1 MAPPAMTRLRRTA
14 LTTFGV
20 AAFAVSFAP
29 GAAHAAPSASDL
41 QQQIDA
47 KGKQLGGVIQQW
59 DGLNDQLTKTTAQ
72 AQTIQSQLA
81 PLQAQVD
88 AAGTAVDALAV
99 QSYEGANFGGLTALI
114 TAGSPQNL
122 IDRLSVLD
130 NLGAQSKQQLAGFQ
144 SAKQQLTDQQT
155 QLNQVLAQ
163 EQAQKATLDA
173 QKAKI
178 QGEIDALQKQRDQLA
193 AATAASKPAASK
205 PAAAAPAKT
214 TTAPAASS
222 KAQIAVNAAMAEL
235 GRPYVFG
242 AAGPSTFDCSGLMQW
257 AWAKAGVSL
266 SHYTFTQMNNDTK
279 PISRSQLQPGDL
291 VFFYDGDH
299 VGMYIGNNQVIHAPQ
314 PGEVVKISDID
325 WMNGYYAAG
334 RPG

>member
-1 MAPPAMTRLRRTA
+1 MASPAMTRLRRTA
-14 LTTFGV
+14 LATLGV

-47 KGKQLGGVIQQW
+47 KGKQLNGVIQQW
-59 DGLNDQLTKTTAQ
+59 DGLNDQLTQTTTQ
-72 AQTIQSQLA
+72 VQQVQTQLA
-81 PLQAQVD
+81 PLQAQLDV
-88 AAGTAVDALAV
+88 ASTAVSSLAT
-99 QSYEGANFGGLTALI
+99 QTYEGGTFGGLTALI
-114 TAGSPQNL
+114 TAGSPQSL
-122 IDRLSVLD
+122 VDRLSLLD
-130 NLGAQSKQQLAGFQ
+130 SLGAQRQQELAGYQAASKQLSDRQ
-144 SAKQQLTDQQT
+144 SQLTQLLSQQ
-155 QLNQVLAQ
+155 
-163 EQAQKATLDA
+163 QAQKSALDT
-173 QKAKI
+173 QKVKI
-178 QGEIDALQKQRDQLA
+178 QSEIDALQKQRDQLA
-193 AATAASKPAASK
+193 AQTG
-205 PAAAAPAKT
+205 T
-214 TTAPAASS
+214 TTTSSTSSGSTVKSAPAASG

-266 SHYTFTQMNNDTK
+266 SHYTFTQMNNDTT

-291 VFFYDGDH
+291 VFFYGGDH